1 MPEGKERRATGHTLR
16 NFGESTMP
24 HADSTTDLRPRASAW
39 AALGTAA
46 ILALTACGESAADS
60 DDGGGDAEAAGE
72 EDGDTDSD
80 ADSDLEDV
88 DADDDVIRITGVPAE
103 EATELESKFDLLL
116 EVFEDRLDREV
127 EFHPSTSYAAV
138 IEALRAGQADLALG
152 SPFSY
157 VRAGDQGVEVEPLGG
172 RVAEEGDPAGYYAY
186 ALTTPDSDISSL
198 EDVEGRSVCYV
209 DPASTSGYLYP
220 SAGMID
226 AGLDPEDDVDAD
238 FLGSHDAAVLA
249 VLDGQCEVAFAYD
262 GMVEVQMPQRGELDE
277 SDYDVIWES
286 PRISASPIYMNLD
299 TLDEDVQDELR
310 GIFDE
315 ELINVDAL
323 TEAGYC
329 DDAEDCELP
338 EDAYEYTP
346 IDDGEFDGVREVC
359 EITQAE
365 ACDE

>member
-1 MPEGKERRATGHTLR
+1 MPYAVSTTENPRRATT
-16 NFGESTMP
+16 
-24 HADSTTDLRPRASAW
+24 W

-46 ILALTACGESAADS
+46 VLALTACGESAADE
-60 DDGGGDAEAAGE
+60 DGGDAEAAGE
-72 EDGDTDSD
+72 QNGD

-127 EFHPSTSYAAV
+127 EFHASTSYAAV

-157 VRAGDQGVEVEPLGG
+157 VRAGDQGVDVEPLGG

-186 ALTTPDSDISSL
+186 ALTTPDSDISAL

-209 DPASTSGYLYP
+209 DPASTSGFLYP
-220 SAGMID
+220 SAGMIE
-226 AGLDPEDDVDAD
+226 AGLDPQDDVEAD

-249 VLDGQCEVAFAYD
+249 MLDGQCELAFAYD
-262 GMVEVQMPQRGELDE
+262 GMVEVQMPQRGELEE
-277 SDYDVIWES
+277 SDYEVIWES

-299 TLDEDVQDELR
+299 TLDDDVQEELR

-323 TEAGYC
+323 TDAGYC
-329 DDAEDCELP
+329 EDAEDCELP
-338 EDAYEYTP
+338 EDAYEYAP
-346 IDDGEFDGVREVC
+346 IDDAEFDGVREVC
-359 EITQAE
+359 EITEAE
-365 ACDE
+365 ACEE